1 MISSFETMF
10 GHKPSNKI
18 HSPLEKGDHPE
29 LDTSEFLDQDG
40 IQKYQSLLGALQWAV
55 SLGRLDVNTAVMTM
69 ASFRVEPRKGHMDRV
84 KRIYSYLSKFK
95 HATIRIRTEEP
106 DLSSLPDQ
114 VFDWEESIYGEVTE
128 LLPEDAPQPLGK
140 SVTTISYH
148 DANLYHNV
156 ITGRSVTGVLH
167 FLNKTPI
174 DWYSKKQS
182 TVETATYGSE
192 YSSARTCVEQ
202 ILDLR
207 NTLRYLGVSIKT
219 KSFMFGD
226 NKSVVDSS
234 MTPHAKIHKRHV
246 ALSFHRVREAIA
258 AKIIGYHFIN
268 GNINPADILS
278 KHWGH
283 AQVWSI
289 LQPLLYWQGD
299 TANLLKED

>member
-1 MISSFETMF
+1 MC
-10 GHKPSNKI
+10 
-18 HSPLEKGDHPE
+18 
-29 LDTSEFLDQDG
+29 
-40 IQKYQSLLGALQWAV
+40 QSLLGALQWAV

-69 ASFRVEPRKGHMDRV
+69 ASFRVEPRKGHVDRV
-84 KRIYSYLSKFK
+84 KRTCSYLSKFK

-106 DLSSLPDQ
+106 DLSSLPNQ

-128 LLPEDAPQPLGK
+128 LLPEDAPRSLGK

-148 DANLYHNV
+148 DANLHHNI

-167 FLNKTPI
+167 FINKTPI

-207 NTLRYLGVSIKT
+207 NTLRYLGAPIKT

-246 ALSFHRVREAIA
+246 ALSFHRVREAIV
-258 AKIIGYHFIN
+258 AKIVGYHFIN
-268 GNINPADILS
+268 GNINPADVLS

-283 AQVWSI
+283 SQVWPI
-289 LQPLLYWQGD
+289 LQPLLFWQGD
-299 TANLLKED
+299 AAKLLKED